1 MITVLNYLNELKP
14 NPLSEAWATI
24 SKMMAD
30 LDLGRDEIY
39 NDVMDAQREGLV
51 HIRKSLE
58 PVPFGLMVVGITCKG
73 RQRLEMNGFNHMTTP
88 TFRRDL
94 YFRRVGPL

>member
-1 MITVLNYLNELKP
+1 VITILNYLNELKP
-14 NPLSEAWATI
+14 NPLSDAWTTI

-51 HIRKSLE
+51 HIKKSLD
-58 PVPFGLMVVGITCKG
+58 PVPFGLKVVGITGKG
-73 RQRLEMNGFNHMTTP
+73 RQSLKMNGFNHMTTP

-94 YFRRVGPL
+94 YFQRVGPI